1 MLAYRHH
8 FHAGNFA
15 DVFKH
20 ALLAR
25 LIVALEKKEKPFCYL
40 DTHAGVGRYDLAHA
54 WAQKNR
60 EYEGGI
66 ARLWERDDVPALLA
80 PYLDAVRAENPDGTL
95 RFYPG
100 SPVIA
105 QRLLRAQD
113 RMVLCELSRKDK
125 ETLSACLK
133 RERRAGV
140 HLLDGF
146 QAVKAHLPPRE
157 RRGLLLMDPAFD
169 RKGEFERVV
178 AALAEAHRRFATGV
192 LAFWYPLM
200 EPVAMRA
207 FERSVKESDVPKV
220 LQLELW
226 VHPTDWTASLRG
238 CGMLVVNAPFGFE
251 AEAKEILGWLTGV
264 LSQPPAGGHR
274 IRTLSG
280 AASGRRSAGGQAPD
294 PDPRAG

>member
-25 LIVALEKKEKPFCYL
+25 LLVALAKKEKPFCYL
-40 DTHAGVGRYDLAHA
+40 DTHAGVGRYDLGHR

-66 ARLWERDDVPALLA
+66 GRLWGRGDVPALLA
-80 PYLDAVRAENPDGTL
+80 PYMDAVRAENPDGL
-95 RFYPG
+95 LAVYPG
-100 SPVIA
+100 SPAIA
-105 QRLLRAQD
+105 QCLLRASD
-113 RMVLCELSRKDK
+113 RMVLCELNPRDKDA
-125 ETLSACLK
+125 LRSAFA

-146 QAVKAHLPPRE
+146 QAVKAFLPPPE
-157 RRGLLLMDPAFD
+157 RRGLMLMDPSFD
-169 RKGEFERVV
+169 RKGEYARVV
-178 AALAEAHRRFATGV
+178 EALVEAHRRFATGV

-200 EPVAMRA
+200 EPAALRA
-207 FERSVKESDVPKV
+207 FERAVRDASIARI

-226 VHPTDWTASLRG
+226 VHPAEWTADLRG
-238 CGMLVVNAPFGFE
+238 CGMLVVNPPFGFD
-251 AEAKEILGWLTGV
+251 AEAREILPWLV
-264 LSQPPAGGHR
+264 EAL
-274 IRTLSG
+274 
-280 AASGRRSAGGQAPD
+280 AAPGAGGQ
-294 PDPRAG
+294 RLRGLS